1 MIDAVLGL
9 VIATIATSALALAVE
24 FTEASFARK
33 DYLDDGLSEYE
44 RTKVLPAAG
53 LDSGQKIDA
62 FKSFLGTIDLYE

>member
-1 MIDAVLGL
+1 MIDAILGL

-33 DYLDDGLSEYE
+33 DYLDDGLSKYE
-44 RTKVLPAAG
+44 LAVLEAAG
-53 LDSGQKIDA
+53 LDSDQKIDA